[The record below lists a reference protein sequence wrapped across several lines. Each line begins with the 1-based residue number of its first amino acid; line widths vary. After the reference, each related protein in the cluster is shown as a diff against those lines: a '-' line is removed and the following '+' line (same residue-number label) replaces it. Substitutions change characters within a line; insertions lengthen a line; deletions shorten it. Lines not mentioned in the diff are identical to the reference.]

1 MLVIYCTSDYIFVF
15 FETLLFMTIRNLH
28 FNTKTLFVLAL
39 MLPLMATVSAQNV
52 EDYGS
57 SPMRKSPQVHHAA
70 SGEARSHSHDNHGKS
85 SSMRAKSSSRSN
97 DPSSQLLV
105 PASGDAE
112 QMSANYVNNYDS
124 LLNTFYMRRFARSSS
139 RHNKSISAT
148 EFDMVPDSTIIRR
161 LRNLRTIVPMTYNQ
175 EVRSYIR
182 MYLNKMSTRIDVMTA
197 LCDYYHPMFE
207 EVLNRYGVP
216 EELKYLTIVESAMNP
231 MATSR
236 VGAAGLWQFMYHT
249 GKLYDMEVN
258 SVVDDRRDPYKST
271 VAAARY
277 LRDLYGI
284 FHDWTLAIAAYNCGP
299 GNINK
304 GIARSGGKRTF
315 WEIYPYLPRETRG
328 YIPALIAATY
338 VMNYYPEHG
347 LHPNTTAFPIHAD
360 TVMPRRDVLLCY
372 VSDILQID
380 EDELHTLNPQYRVNY
395 IPAESGRYS
404 LTLPIDKL
412 PLFIK
417 MEDSIY
423 SATAD
428 SLSNRP
434 IEVTVAKV
442 DRQDRKS
449 KGSKGGRSSGSYHKV
464 RPGET
469 LSSIARKNGTSVSA
483 IKRLN
488 GIKGDK
494 ICVGQRLRVK

>member
-1 MLVIYCTSDYIFVF
+1 MPMSIIHHHLSPFCS
-15 FETLLFMTIRNLH
+15 
-28 FNTKTLFVLAL
+28 LAL
-39 MLPLMATVSAQNV
+39 MISISFTMVAQSNV
-52 EDYGS
+52 EDYGV
-57 SPMRKSPQVHHAA
+57 SPMRKSIQVHQQSNSKTHTQ
-70 SGEARSHSHDNHGKS
+70 DGKS
-85 SSMRAKSSSRSN
+85 SDMRTRSHNSDHSS
-97 DPSSQLLV
+97 PIAV

-112 QMSANYVNNYDS
+112 QMSAMYVANYDS
-124 LLNTFYMRRFARSSS
+124 LLNTYYMRRFARSSI
-139 RHNKSISAT
+139 RHNKSISAH
-148 EFDMVPDSTIIRR
+148 EFDQVPDSTIIRR
-161 LRNLRTIVPMTYNQ
+161 LRCLRTVVPMTFNQ

-277 LRDLYGI
+277 LRDLYGV
-284 FHDWTLAIAAYNCGP
+284 FDDWTLAIAAYNCGP

-347 LHPNTTAFPIHAD
+347 LHPQRSAFPIHAD

-372 VSDILQID
+372 VSDIVGVD
-380 EDELHTLNPQYRVNY
+380 MEELHTLNPQYRVGY

-404 LTLPIDKL
+404 LTLPSDKM
-412 PLFIK
+412 PLYIK

-423 SATAD
+423 CATAD
-428 SLSNRP
+428 SLSRKP
-434 IEVTVAKV
+434 IEVTVSKGSYT
-442 DRQDRKS
+442 KGGKGS
-449 KGSKGGRSSGSYHKV
+449 KGSKGGKASYHKV
-464 RPGET
+464 KAGET
-469 LSSIARKNGTSVSA
+469 LSSVARKNGTTVA
-483 IKRLN
+483 NLKRLN
-488 GIKGDK
+488 KIKGDK
-494 ICVGQRLRVK
+494 ICVGQRLRVR